1 MKDHS
6 NNIVKSA
13 EVIGVTVKNSEHEKL
28 GKIEEIVLDKFS
40 GQVHYVV
47 LSFGGLL
54 GMGDKFFAFPWKSIS
69 YAKDDKCFILNVSKD
84 KLKDA
89 PGFAKDNWPDMA
101 QEQWGRDIQT
111 YYNDITL

>member
-13 EVIGVTVKNSEHEKL
+13 EVIGVTVKNPEGDKL
-28 GKIEEIVLDKFS
+28 GKIEEIVLDKLS

-47 LSFGGLL
+47 LSFGGIL

-69 YAKDDKCFILNVSKD
+69 YSKDDKSFILNVSKD
-84 KLKDA
+84 KLKGA
-89 PGFAKDNWPDMA
+89 PGFDKDHWPDMA
-101 QEQWGRDIQT
+101 QEQWARDIKD
-111 YYNDITL
+111 YYSDSLL